1 MALNVVSF
9 VLNIIAMEVLKV
21 MDLPIWHK
29 YLLLVLTI
37 SIGSSE
43 KLLPRETKLKL
54 KANLNRSRHLC
65 MRNYNGIPKIII

>member
-21 MDLPIWHK
+21 MDLPIWRK
-29 YLLLVLTI
+29 YLLLVLTT
-37 SIGSSE
+37 SIDSSE
-43 KLLPRETKLKL
+43 KLMPRETKLKL